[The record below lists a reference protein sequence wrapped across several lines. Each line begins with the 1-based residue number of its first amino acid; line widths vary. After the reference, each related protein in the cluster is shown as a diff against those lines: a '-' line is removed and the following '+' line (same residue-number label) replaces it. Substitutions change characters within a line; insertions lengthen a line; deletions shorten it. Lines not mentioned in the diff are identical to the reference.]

1 MCYTAFRIQGR
12 DEAAFVKS
20 GLKRVWTE
28 QPIKEAEEGR
38 GTLRQALTGMQ
49 AELDALSS
57 TWSSLKDPWPI
68 RRAAAAGKVS
78 RGY

>member
-1 MCYTAFRIQGR
+1 M
-12 DEAAFVKS
+12 
-20 GLKRVWTE
+20 
-28 QPIKEAEEGR
+28 
-38 GTLRQALTGMQ
+38 ALTGMQ

-78 RGY
+78 RVTHAQAGHMPDDSAYHNIMNTCHALGHSRSLRQ